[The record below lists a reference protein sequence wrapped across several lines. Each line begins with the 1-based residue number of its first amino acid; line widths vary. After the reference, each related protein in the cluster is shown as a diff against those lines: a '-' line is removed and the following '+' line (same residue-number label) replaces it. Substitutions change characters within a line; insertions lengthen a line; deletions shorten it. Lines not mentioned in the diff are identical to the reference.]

1 MNNKSFRWWNLPLV
15 WSHCL
20 AGTWL
25 GGGLPGAERWD
36 RLTILLLGA
45 SALSLTAGFLAG
57 ARFTQVVLPFLLYP
71 LASAV
76 SDQPALAAAVG
87 EGTLLALYLAGSDLV
102 ARGERGRWAWLLVVP
117 AVVVNAALAAR
128 FGPRNLI
135 VVVLPAFWLGRI
147 AFGRTLPLGLTR
159 EAALGAGSIL
169 VDLSAVAACTV
180 YLPWLGWFA
189 ILFALALVLAR
200 LRPPT

>member
-1 MNNKSFRWWNLPLV
+1 MNDTFSRWWSLPLV

-25 GGGLPGAERWD
+25 GGALPGAERWD

-45 SALSLTAGFLAG
+45 STLSLTAGFLAG
-57 ARFTQVVLPFLLYP
+57 ARFTQFALPLLLYP
-71 LASAV
+71 LATAV
-76 SDQPALAAAVG
+76 SNQPALAVAVG
-87 EGTLLALYLAGSDLV
+87 EGTLLALYLVGSDLV
-102 ARGERGRWAWLLVVP
+102 ARGERVRMAWLLVVL
-117 AVVVNAALAAR
+117 AVIVNAALAAR

-135 VVVLPAFWLGRI
+135 IVVLPAFWLGRI
-147 AFGRTLPLGLTR
+147 AFARTLPLGLTR
-159 EAALGAGSIL
+159 EAALGVGSAL

-180 YLPWLGWFA
+180 SLPWLGWFA

-200 LRPPT
+200 LRPPP